1 MLKAGKIVAYGR
13 VSSYEQAEN
22 QYAAQQQ
29 IDRLKLE
36 NVDQLF
42 FDIESGN
49 SKTRLHFNRMME
61 LIHQGEISAVIAT
74 RWDRLT
80 RNQEIYLQLKQ
91 ILQDSGVRL
100 RLLDQGEVDL
110 STASGELSADMQAIF
125 AVHER
130 RMLRERILKGHAY
143 RRKRQ
148 VAWTRAP
155 WGYVIRDDRYWLDTS
170 PIICLLQNRPADYLT
185 LHDESDTSP
194 LLSGISRSDIA
205 REAILLLRELQRPR
219 QVLRHLYSKYGVE
232 RKAFVDVQ
240 EEKKCTVAEEEN
252 RQKRRKRTN
261 LVLSNELLFWSSG
274 HSFVEW
280 VQNPV
285 LRGHTAYCKYHKQG
299 GQKPSHEWEI
309 HYDTHPDQGLLTDD
323 VFVEIQLL
331 LKNNERKVGTPG
343 SKFHLTGLVFCDRCG
358 HKMVLKRSAEY
369 RYYGCRNSSIGCA
382 ERKCIR
388 VEKIDEAVVQC
399 FFQYAKQLA
408 QESKATSPQES
419 AELVNLRQQLQVL
432 DQALTQGMGDAL
444 KRARYELVQEIE
456 RLEVQSELFLLE
468 SATAHEIM
476 NHPQARDLSFWHTRT
491 YQERE
496 LLYEK
501 LLNRILVRDG
511 KVVAIEHKL

>member
-13 VSSYEQAEN
+13 VSSHEQAEN

-42 FDIESGN
+42 FDIESGD
-49 SKTRLHFNRMME
+49 SKTRIQFNQLME
-61 LIHQGEISAVIAT
+61 LIRQGEISTVIAT

-100 RLLDQGEVDL
+100 HLLDQGDVDL
-110 STASGELSADMQAIF
+110 TTASGELSADMQAIF

-155 WGYVIRDDRYWLDTS
+155 WAYVIRDDRYWLDTS

-185 LHDESDTSP
+185 LYEEPDTSL

-205 REAILLLRELQRPR
+205 REAVLLLRELQRPR
-219 QVLRHLYSKYGVE
+219 HVLKHLYSKYGVE

-240 EEKKCTVAEEEN
+240 QEKNRTAIKEEN
-252 RQKRRKRTN
+252 HHKRRKRTN

-274 HSFVEW
+274 HSFVDW

-285 LRGHTAYCKYHKQG
+285 LRGHTAYCKYGKKG
-299 GQKPSHEWEI
+299 VQKPPHEWEI
-309 HYDTHPDQGLLTDD
+309 HYDTHPDQRLLTDD
-323 VFVEIQLL
+323 VFAEIQLL

-369 RYYGCRNSSIGCA
+369 RYYGCRNSSTGCA

-388 VEKIDEAVVQC
+388 VEKIDGAVVEC
-399 FFQYAKQLA
+399 FFQHAQQFA
-408 QESKATSPQES
+408 QESKAIPLQES
-419 AELVNLRQQLQVL
+419 AELTNLRQQLQVL
-432 DQALTQGMGDAL
+432 DQALAQGMGDAL

-456 RLEVQSELFLLE
+456 RLEGQSELFLLE
-468 SATAHEIM
+468 SATAQEIM
-476 NHPQARDLSFWHTRT
+476 NYPQARDLGFWHTRT

-501 LLNRILVRDG
+501 LLNKILIRDG
-511 KVVAIEHKL
+511 EVVAIELKR

>member
-1 MLKAGKIVAYGR
+1 MLKEGRIVAYGR

-42 FDIESGN
+42 FDIESGD
-49 SKTRLHFNRMME
+49 SKTRLQFNRMME
-61 LIHQGEISAVIAT
+61 LIHQGEISTVIAT

-100 RLLDQGEVDL
+100 RLLDQGDVDL
-110 STASGELSADMQAIF
+110 TTASGELSADMQAIF

-155 WGYVIRDDRYWLDTS
+155 WGYIIRDDRYWLDVS
-170 PIICLLQNRPADYLT
+170 PIICLLQNRPTNYLD
-185 LHDESDTSP
+185 LYDEPDTSP
-194 LLSGISRSDIA
+194 LLSGVSRSDIA
-205 REAILLLRELQRPR
+205 REAILLLCELQRPR
-219 QVLRHLYSKYGVE
+219 QVLKHLYSKYGVE

-240 EEKKCTVAEEEN
+240 AERKCTATNEEN
-252 RQKRRKRTN
+252 HQKRRKRTN

-274 HSFVEW
+274 QNFVEW

-299 GQKPSHEWEI
+299 RQKLPHEWEM
-309 HYDTHPDQGLLTDD
+309 HYDTHPDQHLLTDD
-323 VFVEIQLL
+323 VFAEIQLL

-369 RYYGCRNSSIGCA
+369 RYYGCRNSTTGCA

-388 VEKIDEAVVQC
+388 VEKIDEAVVEC
-399 FFQYAKQLA
+399 FFKQAQQFA
-408 QESKATSPQES
+408 QESQATTPPES
-419 AELVNLRQQLQVL
+419 VELTNLRQQLQVL
-432 DQALTQGMGDAL
+432 DQALTQGVGDAL
-444 KRARYELVQEIE
+444 KRARYELMQEIE

-468 SATAHEIM
+468 SATAQEIM
-476 NHPQARDLSFWHTRT
+476 NHPQASDLGFWHTRT

-496 LLYEK
+496 SLYEK
-501 LLNRILVRDG
+501 ILNKILVRG
-511 KVVAIEHKL
+511 GEVVAIELKL